1 MLIRKLNFNR
11 SSGLEIQYF
20 TSEWF
25 LKNVSNKVNR
35 DMYIIFHF
43 CPMVIFFFG
52 KFFLNVR
59 FCTILLKLKFCV

>member
-43 CPMVIFFFG
+43 CPMVIFFLVNSF
-52 KFFLNVR
+52 
-59 FCTILLKLKFCV
+59 